1 MRKKTK
7 SVDMIEEA
15 KKSIK
20 RNARRKNVVGDDS
33 PDFKRILDDF
43 KPEDVLK
50 RVFQRTVMDVKTTNQ
65 SGESVVAMDSM
76 FGGTPSPQNMCGCG
90 VKPNGPDFLSM
101 NINPLYPNAIDEK
114 ILRHYSRHFFIGWNA
129 CSLLVQ
135 HPLMSRACSVPGED
149 AIAVGY
155 TIKSREKSSKKFEQ
169 ELIDISEAN
178 GLSESLR
185 QIDAHKRIFG
195 SALAIP
201 CFEED
206 DIDMSNPLVDLDI
219 LKGKHFLGWSIVDPY
234 WVTPILDDRSA
245 TDPTYR
251 DYFKPTWWHKPNGKD
266 VHKSWCIH
274 LVNTVVPDILKP
286 TYYYGGVPLTQMAY
300 ERLYAADKVANEA
313 QMLAMSKRLL
323 VMEAN
328 VQKMAARPE
337 FALNVME
344 NLKWNRD
351 NWGILPVPKDTK
363 VQQLD
368 SYITEFNQLITTQYQ
383 LFCAIV
389 QIPAPKLMMTPLTG
403 FASTGNYEWK
413 VYAQSIMQIQKNEFR
428 PFLEKHFQIL
438 TATMGSA
445 KKYDIEFGKID
456 VPTLME
462 EATIEYNK
470 ARAYMNVKKADE
482 SMLLAKAARDKKS
495 LADEV

>member
-1 MRKKTK
+1 MSKRKPKITQP
-7 SVDMIEEA
+7 DPIQEA
-15 KKSIK
+15 RKSIK
-20 RNARRKNVVGDDS
+20 RKSRSTVGE
-33 PDFKRILDDF
+33 DFAPNFKEILDSF
-43 KPEDVLK
+43 NPSEVLK
-50 RVFQRTVMDVKTTNQ
+50 RNFQRTVMDVKGAEGDETF
-65 SGESVVAMDSM
+65 AMDSICQCEHPV
-76 FGGTPSPQNMCGCG
+76 T
-90 VKPNGPDFLSM
+90 PNGPDFLSM
-101 NINPLYPNAIDEK
+101 NVNPMYPNAIDET
-114 ILRHYSRHFFIGWNA
+114 ILRHYGRHFFIGWNA
-129 CSLLVQ
+129 CSLLDQ
-135 HPLMSRACSVPGED
+135 HPLMSRGCSIPGED
-149 AIAVGY
+149 AIAVGFS
-155 TIKSREKSSKKFEQ
+155 IKARERSNKKFDQMLMDE
-169 ELIDISEAN
+169 SEAMDI
-178 GLSESLR
+178 SESLR
-185 QIDAHKRIFG
+185 QLDAHKRIFG
-195 SALAIP
+195 SALAMP

-206 DIDMSNPLVDLDI
+206 VDMSNPLVDMSV

-234 WVTPILDDRSA
+234 WVTPILDKRSA
-245 TDPTYR
+245 TDPTYK
-251 DYFKPTWWHKPNGKD
+251 DYFKPTWWKKPGGEE
-266 VHKSWCIH
+266 VHKTWCIH
-274 LVNTVVPDILKP
+274 LVNTIVPDILKP

-328 VQKMAARPE
+328 IQKLAARPE
-337 FALNVME
+337 YARKTME

-413 VYAQSIMQIQKNEFR
+413 VYAQNLMQIQKNEFK

-438 TATMGSA
+438 TATIGDS
-445 KKYDIEFGKID
+445 KKYDIEFGKVD
-456 VPTLME
+456 VTTLAE
-462 EATIEYNK
+462 EAHIQYEQS
-470 ARAYMNVKKADE
+470 RAYLNKKKGDE
-482 SMLLAKAARDKKS
+482 TELLAKAARDKKS